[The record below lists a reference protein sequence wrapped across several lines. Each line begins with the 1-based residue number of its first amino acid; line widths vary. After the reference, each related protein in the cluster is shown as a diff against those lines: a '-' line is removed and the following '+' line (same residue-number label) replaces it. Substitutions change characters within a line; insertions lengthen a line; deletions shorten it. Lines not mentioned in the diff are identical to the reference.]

1 VKSVIVL
8 GAQWGDE
15 GKGKIVDIYSE
26 FADTIVRPTGG
37 NNAGHTLVVKGEK
50 HIFHLIPSGILHPG
64 KKCVIANGVVI
75 DPKVLL
81 MEIDRLK
88 ERGYL
93 KDDSQLKIGLLA
105 NIILPY
111 HIRLDKAREEKLGNR
126 KIGTTARGIGPCYE
140 DKIARIGIRAC
151 DLVRPETFAEKLRAN
166 LDLKN
171 YLLKN
176 YFGGE
181 EIPFQATL
189 DEYLAYGERLK
200 PYLIDTSLFVDQEFR
215 RGAKVL
221 FEGAQGTLLDID
233 HGTYPFVTSSNTTA
247 GGACTGSGVGPTK
260 IGCVI
265 GVSKAYAT
273 RVGGGPF
280 PTELFDDE
288 GQKIRDRGNEYGSTT
303 GRPRRCG
310 WFDAPVVRYAN
321 RLNGLGGVALT
332 KLDVLSGL
340 PRLKVCVAYEIGG
353 VRRDEVP
360 LSLADFEA
368 AKPVYEEVEGW
379 KEDIS
384 TSREF
389 NDLPKAAKK
398 YVLML
403 EEITGVEMSLVS
415 VGADRNQTII
425 RRNPFRA

>member
-1 VKSVIVL
+1 MKNIIVL

-15 GKGKIVDIYSE
+15 GKGKIVDIYSD
-26 FADTIVRPTGG
+26 FADIVVRSTGG

-50 HIFHLIPSGILHPG
+50 FIFHLIPSGILHPG
-64 KKCVIANGVVI
+64 KKCVIGNGVVV

-81 MEIDRLK
+81 SEIDRLK
-88 ERGYL
+88 SRDYL
-93 KDDSQLKIGLLA
+93 KDDSQLRIGLLA
-105 NIILPY
+105 NVIMPY
-111 HIRLDKAREEKLGNR
+111 HIMLDKAREEKLGSR

-140 DKIARIGIRAC
+140 DKVARSGIRLC
-151 DLVRPETFAEKLRAN
+151 DITNPRAFEDKLRVN
-166 LDLKN
+166 LEVKN
-171 YLLKN
+171 FLLKKF
-176 YFGGE
+176 YGVE
-181 EIPFQATL
+181 EIPFQQTV
-189 DEYLAYGERLK
+189 DEYAAYGERLK
-200 PYLIDTSLFVDQEFR
+200 AHMIDTSLFLNDEIK

-221 FEGAQGTLLDID
+221 FEGAQGSLLDID

-247 GGACTGSGVGPTK
+247 GGLCTGSGVAPTR
-260 IGCVI
+260 ISSVT

-280 PTELFDDE
+280 PTELFDEE
-288 GQKIRDRGNEYGSTT
+288 GQLIRDRGNEYGSTT

-321 RLNGLGGVALT
+321 RLNALSGLALT

-353 VRRDEVP
+353 ARRDEVP
-360 LSLADFEA
+360 LSLEEFEA

-384 TSREF
+384 SAREF
-389 NDLPKAAKK
+389 GDLPKAAQK
-398 YVLML
+398 YVRVL
-403 EEITGVEMSLVS
+403 EDVGGVEVSLVS
-415 VGADRNQTII
+415 VGPDRNQTII
-425 RRNPFRA
+425 RKNPFRT

>member
-1 VKSVIVL
+1 MKSVIVL

>member
-1 VKSVIVL
+1 LKSIIVV

-26 FADTIVRPTGG
+26 FADIVVRSTGG

-50 HIFHLIPSGILHPG
+50 FVFHLIPSGILHPG
-64 KKCVIANGVVI
+64 KKCVIANGVVV

-81 MEIDRLK
+81 TEVGRLK

-93 KDDSQLKIGLLA
+93 KDDAQLKVGLLA
-105 NIILPY
+105 NFILPY
-111 HIRLDKAREEKLGNR
+111 HIVLDRVREEKLGSR

-140 DKIARIGIRAC
+140 DKIARTGIRAC
-151 DLVRPETFAEKLRAN
+151 DLVHPDTFAEKLKAN
-166 LDLKN
+166 LELKN
-171 YLLKN
+171 FLLKN
-176 YFGGE
+176 YYKAE
-181 EIPFQATL
+181 EIPFQATFE
-189 DEYLAYGERLK
+189 EYLGYGERLK
-200 PYLIDTSLFVDQEFR
+200 PYFIDTSSFLNEEIN

-247 GGACTGSGVGPTK
+247 GGACTGSGVPPTK
-260 IGCVI
+260 ISGVI

-280 PTELFDDE
+280 PTELLDEE
-288 GQKIRDRGNEYGSTT
+288 GQRIRDRGNEYGSTT

-310 WFDAPVVRYAN
+310 WFDAPVVRYAH
-321 RLNGLGGVALT
+321 RLNGLSGLALT

-340 PRLKVCVAYEIGG
+340 PRINICVAYDIGG
-353 VRRDEVP
+353 TRRDEVP
-360 LSLADFEA
+360 LLLAEFEGV
-368 AKPVYEEVEGW
+368 KPVYEQVEGW

-384 TSREF
+384 TAKEF
-389 NDLPKAAKK
+389 GDLPKTAQK
-398 YVLML
+398 YLRLL
-403 EEITGVEMSLVS
+403 EEVSGVEISLVS
-415 VGADRNQTII
+415 VGPERNQTIV

>member
-1 VKSVIVL
+1 LKSVIVI

-50 HIFHLIPSGILHPG
+50 FVFHLIPSGILHPG
-64 KKCVIANGVVI
+64 KKCVIANGVVV

-81 MEIDRLK
+81 TEIDRLK

-93 KDDSQLKIGLLA
+93 ADAGQLKLGLLA
-105 NIILPY
+105 NVILPY
-111 HIRLDKAREEKLGNR
+111 HILFDKVREERLGHR

-140 DKIARIGIRAC
+140 DKVARTGIRAC
-151 DLVRPETFAEKLRAN
+151 DLVQPKAFEEKLRAN
-166 LDLKN
+166 LELKN
-171 YLLKN
+171 FLLKQ
-176 YFGGE
+176 YYGVG
-181 EIPFQATL
+181 EIPFQATY

-200 PYLIDTSLFVDQEFR
+200 AHLIDTSFFINEEIR
-215 RGAKVL
+215 HGAKIL
-221 FEGAQGTLLDID
+221 FEGAQGTLLDVD

-260 IGCVI
+260 IGVVV
-265 GVSKAYAT
+265 GVTKAYAT
-273 RVGGGPF
+273 RVGSGPF
-280 PTELFDDE
+280 PTELLDE
-288 GQKIRDRGNEYGSTT
+288 DGQRIRDKGYEYGSTT

-321 RLNGLGGVALT
+321 RLNGLSGLALT

-340 PRLKVCVAYEIGG
+340 PRVKVCVAYEIDG

-360 LSLADFEA
+360 MSLSEFEA
-368 AKPVYEEVEGW
+368 VKPLYEELEGW
-379 KEDIS
+379 KEDI
-384 TSREF
+384 TQSRELG
-389 NDLPKAAKK
+389 DLPKAAQR
-398 YVLML
+398 YVRML
-403 EEITGVEMSLVS
+403 EEVTAVEISLVS
-415 VGADRNQTII
+415 VGPDRNETII
-425 RRNPFRA
+425 RKNPFRA